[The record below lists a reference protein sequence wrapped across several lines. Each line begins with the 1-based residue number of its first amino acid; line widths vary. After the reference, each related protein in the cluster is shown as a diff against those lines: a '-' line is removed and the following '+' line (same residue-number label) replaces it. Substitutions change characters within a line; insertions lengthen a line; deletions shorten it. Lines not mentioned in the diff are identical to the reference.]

1 MEEDDVMDKQRKKDD
16 AKPPQR
22 SEGMEDLERIPDPDI
37 VPGNGDIRPV
47 PGAGEDAFV
56 STEGEVPGDLP
67 GEDEDN
73 PYQNSDEAL
82 PDDEE
87 ERRLGRNPSREGG
100 LFDEY

>member
-1 MEEDDVMDKQRKKDD
+1 MDKQRKE
-16 AKPPQR
+16 AGKPKAPR

-37 VPGNGDIRPV
+37 VPGNGDVRPV

-56 STEGEVPGDLP
+56 AGDGEVPGDLP

-87 ERRLGRNPSREGG
+87 ERRLTRNPSREGG